1 MGSVGQT
8 SNGIMSEE
16 PELFGRLLLLT
27 ALPGT
32 QGIYGF
38 LVGFIA
44 VMRLGLL
51 SGTVPSTLTIEKGF
65 EFFLACLPIAL
76 VGLFSAIHQGRVC
89 ATGATMTAKQPEQM
103 GKALILGVFVEFYA
117 ILGLLISLKSSFKGN
132 FLAFLTISISL
143 CSLLSVRDVYLPLK
157 LAIMS
162 HVSIFSIS
170 S

>member
-1 MGSVGQT
+1 MWGLIIAILGIAMAVILAGIGSAVAVGSVGQT

-51 SGTVPSTLTIEKGF
+51 SGTVPSTLTVGKGF

-117 ILGLLISLKSSFKGN
+117 ILGLLISILLIN
-132 FLAFLTISISL
+132 SIQ
-143 CSLLSVRDVYLPLK
+143 V
-157 LAIMS
+157 
-162 HVSIFSIS
+162 
-170 S
+170 

>member
-1 MGSVGQT
+1 MWGLVIAILGIATAVILAGTGSAVAVGSVGQT

-44 VMRLGLL
+44 FMRLGLL
-51 SGTVPSTLTIEKGF
+51 SGTISSLSVAKGF

-103 GKALILGVFVEFYA
+103 GKALVLGVFVEFYA
-117 ILGLLISLKSSFKGN
+117 ILGLLISILLIN
-132 FLAFLTISISL
+132 SIK
-143 CSLLSVRDVYLPLK
+143 V
-157 LAIMS
+157 
-162 HVSIFSIS
+162 
-170 S
+170 

>member
-1 MGSVGQT
+1 MWGLVIAILGIATAVILAGIGSAVAVGSVGQT

-44 VMRLGLL
+44 FMRLGFL
-51 SGTVPSTLTIEKGF
+51 SGTIPSTLSVAKGF

-103 GKALILGVFVEFYA
+103 GKALVLGVFVEFYA
-117 ILGLLISLKSSFKGN
+117 ILGLLISILLIN
-132 FLAFLTISISL
+132 SIQ
-143 CSLLSVRDVYLPLK
+143 V
-157 LAIMS
+157 
-162 HVSIFSIS
+162 
-170 S
+170 

>member
-1 MGSVGQT
+1 MWGLIIAILGIAMAVILAGIGSAVAVGSVGQT

-51 SGTVPSTLTIEKGF
+51 SGTVPSTLTIGKGF

-117 ILGLLISLKSSFKGN
+117 ILGLLISILLIN
-132 FLAFLTISISL
+132 SIQ
-143 CSLLSVRDVYLPLK
+143 V
-157 LAIMS
+157 
-162 HVSIFSIS
+162 
-170 S
+170 

>member
-1 MGSVGQT
+1 MWGLIIAILGIAMAVILAGIGSAVAVGSVGQT

-117 ILGLLISLKSSFKGN
+117 ILGLLISILLIN
-132 FLAFLTISISL
+132 SIQ
-143 CSLLSVRDVYLPLK
+143 V
-157 LAIMS
+157 
-162 HVSIFSIS
+162 
-170 S
+170 